1 MTKYTYHT
9 RTFMYMT
16 MTFRTAFELPIRYLV
31 SNHSRKQFFDSI
43 LYIPG
48 LLEILKEIPVNCT
61 NFKGKHYK
69 KYIAI

>member
-1 MTKYTYHT
+1 M
-9 RTFMYMT
+9 
-16 MTFRTAFELPIRYLV
+16 
-31 SNHSRKQFFDSI
+31 KQFFDSI

-69 KYIAI
+69 KQQYKKIEVPLQMADCKQNKIQEEEMRNEIEDN